1 MEVTFMHKNRE
12 IKFNIIYRKRKTMS
26 LEIKRDGIINVIAPN
41 GLDKTFIVDKVKNK
55 SDWIIKKLD
64 EIEVLNNNRYTRSY
78 ESGDIFLYLGNEY
91 ILEVLVDKIT
101 IGTIVS
107 LENNKLIVRSNSNNK
122 DVIQRALKNWYT
134 DETLGIV
141 KERINY
147 YKLFFEDTVTSIKIK
162 DQKSRWAS
170 CTYKNEIL
178 FNLRCSMMPIQII
191 DYIVVHEMCHME
203 HRNHSKDFYL
213 AIERI
218 LPDYK
223 ERVKW
228 LKNNGVRMNF

>member
-26 LEIKRDGIINVIAPN
+26 LEIKKDGIINVIAPN

-64 EIEVLNNNRYTRSY
+64 EIEVLNNNRYIRSY

-91 ILEVLVDKIT
+91 ILEILVDQRT
-101 IGTIVS
+101 IGTSVS
-107 LENNKLIVRSNSNNK
+107 LEDNKLIVRSNSNNK

-147 YKLFFEDTVTSIKIK
+147 YNPFFEDTVTSIKIK

-213 AIERI
+213 AVERI
-218 LPDYK
+218 LPDHK

-228 LKNNGVRMNF
+228 LKNNGIRMNF

>member
-64 EIEVLNNNRYTRSY
+64 EIEVLNNNRYIRSY

-91 ILEVLVDKIT
+91 ILEVLVDQST
-101 IGTIVS
+101 IGTSVS
-107 LENNKLIVRSNSNNK
+107 LEDNKLKVRSNSNNK

-147 YKLFFEDTVTSIKIK
+147 YNPFFEDTVTSIKIK

-213 AIERI
+213 AVERI

-228 LKNNGVRMNF
+228 LKNNGIRMNF

>member
-1 MEVTFMHKNRE
+1 MEVTFMYKNRE
-12 IKFNIIYRKRKTMS
+12 IRFNVIYRKRKTMS

-41 GLDKTFIVDKVKNK
+41 GLDESFIVDKVKNK

-78 ESGDIFLYLGNEY
+78 KSGDIFLYLGNEY
-91 ILEVLVDKIT
+91 ILEVLIDKST
-101 IGTIVS
+101 IATSVS

-122 DVIQRALKNWYT
+122 DVIQRALKKWYT

-141 KERINY
+141 KERISY
-147 YKLFFEDTVTSIKIK
+147 YKIFFEDTVTSIKIK

-213 AIERI
+213 AVEKI

-223 ERVKW
+223 ERIKW
-228 LKNNGVRMNF
+228 LKNNGMRMNF

>member
-64 EIEVLNNNRYTRSY
+64 EIEVLNNNRYIRSY

-101 IGTIVS
+101 IGTSVS
-107 LENNKLIVRSNSNNK
+107 LENNKLIVRANSNNK

-213 AIERI
+213 AVERI

>member
-12 IKFNIIYRKRKTMS
+12 IRFNIIYRKRKTMS

-91 ILEVLVDKIT
+91 MLEVLVDKTT
-101 IGTIVS
+101 IGTSVS

-134 DETLGIV
+134 DETLGV
-141 KERINY
+141 TKERINY

-213 AIERI
+213 AVERI